1 VFVSI
6 LMVVF
11 SQAVEEI
18 PTYVIFIGSAGTK
31 LECGFS
37 GLSKLFSRWYEIM
50 IYS

>member
-1 VFVSI
+1 VLVSI

-18 PTYVIFIGSAGTK
+18 PTYVIFIGSARTK
-31 LECGFS
+31 LECDFS
-37 GLSKLFSRWYEIM
+37 GPSKLFPRWYEFM